1 MDLKPSYERTSL
13 LALAK
18 SVGVGPEIVDLIP
31 DPEELVPHLLRD
43 IPGDAGSKLRAEWY
57 RPFFGELG
65 RDIRIG
71 LGATFLGAGNMKIGD
86 GCFFDDGVFLDSR
99 RGNGIELGAGVR
111 VCNGAYIIPHEKEG
125 YIKIGHHSYIGAR
138 SKIFGHAG
146 VELGH
151 NVLFSPGVTIVPYQH
166 EFSDPNEL
174 IINQGGQTGIGN
186 HRRRRLSGTGRDSA
200 ALHANRQRLDRRRGV
215 GGQSSG
221 RRVFRGRRRSGAP
234 SAKAIR
240 KKEIEGL
247 KQGRLPA
254 LPGSRGRIAQ
264 SL

>member
-1 MDLKPSYERTSL
+1 MSLKPSYDRPSL

-31 DPEELVPHLLRD
+31 DPEELVPHLLRE

-65 RDIRIG
+65 SDIRIG
-71 LGATFLGAGNMKIGD
+71 MGATFLGAGNMKIGD

-99 RGNGIELGAGVR
+99 RGKGIEFGAGVR
-111 VCNGAYIIPHEKEG
+111 VCNGAYIIPHEAEG

-166 EFSDPNEL
+166 EFSDPDEL
-174 IINQGGQTGIGN
+174 IINQGGQTGPVIIGDDVYLGQDVIVLHSMRIGCGSIVGAGSVVN
-186 HRRRRLSGTGRDSA
+186 RHVEEYSVAAGVPVRHLRKRYEKRRTNA
-200 ALHANRQRLDRRRGV
+200 
-215 GGQSSG
+215 
-221 RRVFRGRRRSGAP
+221 
-234 SAKAIR
+234 
-240 KKEIEGL
+240 
-247 KQGRLPA
+247 
-254 LPGSRGRIAQ
+254 
-264 SL
+264 